1 LPIPLSVDVFL
12 FAQEANSVI
21 QRQPDALASMLAQLA
36 LFLTPLTNSV
46 SLVAIIKLLHME
58 ARATLLALMTF
69 TPTK

>member
-1 LPIPLSVDVFL
+1 VFL
-12 FAQEANSVI
+12 FAQETNSVI